1 MKYIVVTG
9 GVLSGLGK
17 GITASS
23 IGKILQARGFRV
35 SAVKIDP
42 YINYDAGTM
51 GPYQHGE
58 VFVLKDGGEVDLDLG
73 NYERFLDVDLNFDHN
88 ITTGKIYRAVI
99 ERERKGEYLGKTVQ
113 IIPHITDEIKRR
125 IRKVAERSGA
135 EILIVEVGGTVGDI
149 ESMPFLEAL
158 RQLQREEGRENVMF
172 VHTTLIPIVG
182 VVGEQKTKPTQHSVK
197 ELRAIGISPDM
208 IVGRCSEE
216 LTEETKRKISL
227 FCDVPYNGVISA
239 PDARSIYEVP
249 LIFEGQKVAEYISS
263 RLNLEHREARW
274 DEWMEYLNSLYNPE
288 REVTIALV
296 GKYVKLKD
304 AYISHIEAF
313 THVSAALRVRVNIRW
328 VDSEALEKGA
338 TSLLEGVHGVL
349 IPGGFGYRGVE
360 GKIMAARYARE
371 NGIPFLGVCLGFQ
384 IAVIEFARN
393 VLGYEDAN
401 SSEFVETEHP
411 VIDLLP
417 EQREIDMLGGTM
429 RLGEEEVVLK
439 EGSMAHTIYGT
450 TRIYERHRHRYEVNP
465 DYIEELES
473 ADLIFS
479 GTDTTGRRMEVFE
492 LRGHPFYLG
501 SQFHP
506 EYKSRPMRPSPLH
519 LALVKSAVEYSTRM

>member
-1 MKYIVVTG
+1 
-9 GVLSGLGK
+9 
-17 GITASS
+17 
-23 IGKILQARGFRV
+23 
-35 SAVKIDP
+35 
-42 YINYDAGTM
+42 
-51 GPYQHGE
+51 
-58 VFVLKDGGEVDLDLG
+58 
-73 NYERFLDVDLNFDHN
+73 
-88 ITTGKIYRAVI
+88 
-99 ERERKGEYLGKTVQ
+99 
-113 IIPHITDEIKRR
+113 
-125 IRKVAERSGA
+125 
-135 EILIVEVGGTVGDI
+135 
-149 ESMPFLEAL
+149 
-158 RQLQREEGRENVMF
+158 
-172 VHTTLIPIVG
+172 
-182 VVGEQKTKPTQHSVK
+182 
-197 ELRAIGISPDM
+197 
-208 IVGRCSEE
+208 
-216 LTEETKRKISL
+216 
-227 FCDVPYNGVISA
+227 
-239 PDARSIYEVP
+239 
-249 LIFEGQKVAEYISS
+249 
-263 RLNLEHREARW
+263 
-274 DEWMEYLNSLYNPE
+274 
-288 REVTIALV
+288 
-296 GKYVKLKD
+296 
-304 AYISHIEAF
+304 
-313 THVSAALRVRVNIRW
+313 
-328 VDSEALEKGA
+328 
-338 TSLLEGVHGVL
+338 
-349 IPGGFGYRGVE
+349 VE